1 MYKITNIY
9 VFSQKSQFNSII
21 GEYKD
26 KDSKMI
32 YFLPIIPMLIVN
44 FHAAFWLM
52 FIILCLPYLAEYLL
66 IGLLHHRIEDFNLGI
81 DIQSI
86 EFSPFTRSNDVKEQL
101 HKAID
106 EIIV

>member
-1 MYKITNIY
+1 MILLEKH
-9 VFSQKSQFNSII
+9 
-21 GEYKD
+21 YKD

-66 IGLLHHRIEDFNLGI
+66 TKDKL
-81 DIQSI
+81 
-86 EFSPFTRSNDVKEQL
+86 
-101 HKAID
+101 
-106 EIIV
+106 